1 MRSSAPLPRAPWRLS
16 RSARCSAGLTA
27 PVLRGWRAPVLRQ
40 RASSSLTPLTRD
52 RGAAVPL
59 RVREQSLKTPERL
72 LELSKRLSKVADDF
86 EVRARVGWSRRRLL
100 PASARPNASAPTA
113 HLPRAPGL
121 TTEPAGGPLRTPPH
135 TPGAA
140 YAAGAAGHRGEPTP
154 AKPLPL
160 PATGSDETTL
170 SRFTSI
176 LSRLETVTD
185 QVQEL
190 REKVACVCSPC
201 ASTRTVASVL
211 SQFSPPSASAPSL
224 PPPPPPRR
232 PSPGNPAL
240 LRAAPRPLRA
250 GRDRVMHGTA
260 HERSCRS
267 RSRGA
272 RWRQGPVNRRRAVVQ
287 TMGM

>member
-1 MRSSAPLPRAPWRLS
+1 MTDEVTGCRQVREHSTGENSIATGSRASLRWRMRSSAPLPRAPWRLS

-59 RVREQSLKTPERL
+59 GVREQSLKTPERL

-86 EVRARVGWSRRRLL
+86 EVRARVGWARRRLL

-140 YAAGAAGHRGEPTP
+140 YAAGAAGHRGEPD
-154 AKPLPL
+154 
-160 PATGSDETTL
+160 TGKAAAAAGDW
-170 SRFTSI
+170 
-176 LSRLETVTD
+176 
-185 QVQEL
+185 L
-190 REKVACVCSPC
+190 RRDHALALHVDP
-201 ASTRTVASVL
+201 
-211 SQFSPPSASAPSL
+211 FAP
-224 PPPPPPRR
+224 RDRHR
-232 PSPGNPAL
+232 PSSG
-240 LRAAPRPLRA
+240 AP
-250 GRDRVMHGTA
+250 
-260 HERSCRS
+260 
-267 RSRGA
+267 
-272 RWRQGPVNRRRAVVQ
+272 
-287 TMGM
+287 